1 MTKTPKLTRAKRIPE
16 WTTYD
21 KRVAEMAQRLL
32 KKAASQRNGGDGTA
46 VDESMFMQIDSPS
59 QKEPQNVEFEN
70 KREEVREKDE
80 L

>member
-1 MTKTPKLTRAKRIPE
+1 
-16 WTTYD
+16 
-21 KRVAEMAQRLL
+21 MAQRLL